1 MAHEYR
7 CSACEESK
15 PPDLGHINS
24 SCENVPGAILEI
36 DAMHL
41 QHSVTGRHDRCQLMV
56 DAGSRAPMVTIF
68 EETRE
73 RLKQQC
79 HRV

>member
-7 CSACEESK
+7 CSACKESNL
-15 PPDLGHINS
+15 PDLWHINS

-36 DAMHL
+36 DAMHSE
-41 QHSVTGRHDRCQLMV
+41 HSVTGRRARCQLMV
-56 DAGSRAPMVTIF
+56 DAGSRAPMVTVF
-68 EETRE
+68 EEPRK
-73 RLKQQC
+73 RSIQQC

>member
-7 CSACEESK
+7 CSAREESK
-15 PPDLGHINS
+15 SPDLGHINS
-24 SCENVPGAILEI
+24 SCEKVPGAILEI
-36 DAMHL
+36 DAMHSE
-41 QHSVTGRHDRCQLMV
+41 HSVTGRRARCQLMV
-56 DAGSRAPMVTIF
+56 DAGSRAPVVTIF

-73 RLKQQC
+73 RSKQQC